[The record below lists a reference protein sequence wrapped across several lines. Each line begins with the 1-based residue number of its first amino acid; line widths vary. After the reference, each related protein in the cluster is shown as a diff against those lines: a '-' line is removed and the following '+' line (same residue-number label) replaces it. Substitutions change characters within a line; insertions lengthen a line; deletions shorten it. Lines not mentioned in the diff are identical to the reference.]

1 VTCKDPPSLSVE
13 YWPDIFSPLLLPRN
27 DNASF
32 YLTRFRFFLDLAQL
46 KERFERADYS
56 KFLLLTLQQAVS
68 QLLGEVKRLTMDQNG
83 KSFII
88 FNPF

>member
-1 VTCKDPPSLSVE
+1 MH
-13 YWPDIFSPLLLPRN
+13 PRH
-27 DNASF
+27 
-32 YLTRFRFFLDLAQL
+32 LTRFRFFLDLAQL